1 MQKRGAH
8 CSIQIVTKGE
18 EHIHWRWP
26 MRWFC
31 STSFLCISSKL
42 IFSLYFHGGQIQ
54 ASSVYWSTS
63 KGASSVYWST
73 SKGGKSPNKRLTVGE
88 TQERNSAGWTK
99 IDCRAKV
106 VSSICSY
113 LIYAKIRTPLNFWL
127 EIRSR
132 CRWGREWITHTH
144 SHPQLIHPQMSGII
158 AQWVWKIQWVGHR
171 SASGWVE
178 MDPTSR
184 VGS

>member
-1 MQKRGAH
+1 MQKRGWH

-42 IFSLYFHGGQIQ
+42 IFSLYFQGGQIQ
-54 ASSVYWSTS
+54 
-63 KGASSVYWST
+63 ASSVYWST

-113 LIYAKIRTPLNFWL
+113 LIYAKKKNTFELLTWNSIKMPLGEGMDHPHPQPL
-127 EIRSR
+127 
-132 CRWGREWITHTH
+132 IT
-144 SHPQLIHPQMSGII
+144 HPQLIHPQMSGII
-158 AQWVWKIQWVGHR
+158 AQWVWKIQCVGNR

-178 MDPTSR
+178 TDPTSR